1 MGEHVAIEGIE
12 RGLVDVRNQNTF
24 AQIIQHQD
32 ARSSAESTKSF
43 LVQFGPDTC
52 AGAERQQPYCLATI
66 AQRKHE
72 QTGASILAALRFAY
86 HRPAA
91 VINLTLL
98 SCSSEDHRPCLWYLG
113 STQFVSEAPNALI
126 ATLESV
132 VGDQVLPDGPGI
144 AIPTQTQLDDFPVG
158 FTATRRA
165 CAFRVFWLLAAQP
178 RAKAGDHRYGR
189 F

>member
-12 RGLVDVRNQNTF
+12 RGVVDVRNQNTF

-43 LVQFGPDTC
+43 LVQFGPDAR
-52 AGAERQQPYCLATI
+52 AGTERQQPYCLAAI
-66 AQRKHE
+66 AQREHE
-72 QTGASILAALRFAY
+72 QTGASILAAIRFAY

-91 VINLTLL
+91 IINLSLF
-98 SCSSEDHRPCLWYLG
+98 SRSGEDHRPGLWYSG
-113 STQFVSEAPNALI
+113 SMQLVSEAPNALI

-132 VGDQVLPDGPGI
+132 VGNQILPDCHGV
-144 AIPTQTQLDDFPVG
+144 AISTQTQFDDFPIG
-158 FTATRRA
+158 FTAARRTYGL
-165 CAFRVFWLLAAQP
+165 RVFWLLPAQP
-178 RAKAGDHRYGR
+178 HAKVGDHRYGR